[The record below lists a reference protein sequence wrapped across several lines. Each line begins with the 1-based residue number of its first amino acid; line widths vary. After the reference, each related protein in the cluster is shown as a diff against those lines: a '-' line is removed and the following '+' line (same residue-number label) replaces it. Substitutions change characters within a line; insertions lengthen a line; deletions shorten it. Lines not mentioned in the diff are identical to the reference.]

1 MTPPPH
7 SSLVRYPLIYIV
19 ICKYFKINI
28 QIEIKQTYCSHYS
41 QVLYKFSLSTST
53 IFINDKNVVIKFSA
67 QKIKKLQ
74 SQIIFILVLGA
85 MKRKDLNRK
94 PKIGYGYLSFINS
107 ISPHQHHC
115 QRFTVHNFNTNTTIR
130 CTSSLSTLIRSSST
144 AYI

>member
-1 MTPPPH
+1 MLKYSPTTDDGRSRVGYFYILILDYKNDPPH

-94 PKIGYGYLSFINS
+94 PKSAMVILVLSI
-107 ISPHQHHC
+107 
-115 QRFTVHNFNTNTTIR
+115 
-130 CTSSLSTLIRSSST
+130 
-144 AYI
+144 A